1 MLFRA
6 AGLAGSSSISAL
18 ISPTTRGL
26 RESMKAEGESERSNG
41 PRPVCLIL
49 QLLNFISASSEQR
62 GLLSFNLKQTLRV
75 SHLLNLFLVDLM
87 CDVTTHFFIPN
98 PCIGIEFSLPL
109 VDERR
114 RSRGQQNLAVPQ
126 EDEEKEKTQE

>member
-1 MLFRA
+1 MSLN
-6 AGLAGSSSISAL
+6 
-18 ISPTTRGL
+18 
-26 RESMKAEGESERSNG
+26 GEMVPDHIFSRS
-41 PRPVCLIL
+41 VCLIL

-62 GLLSFNLKQTLRV
+62 GLLSFNLKQTLHV

-87 CDVTTHFFIPN
+87 CDVTRHFFIQN

-126 EDEEKEKTQE
+126 KDEEKEKTQE